1 MMLLLAL
8 LGISYVGSMLMRGR
22 GLRGYGLPSGSEWV
36 LIGFVIGPHAL
47 AVVMPETLRAFE
59 PIAAVAVGW
68 MGLLIGVSVVHEARP
83 ERWLAPCAGVLLAL
97 VSMGAVSLAVFYS
110 APAVSDVR
118 GRELLLLALGVGLV
132 SCETTQHAV
141 EWVVQRYAAKGPLA
155 EFVRDMAAYDDIAP
169 LLLMAVPFSLAPSIV
184 PIAVPWWAWSFAP
197 IVLGVLLGV
206 TSAVLLNFEKHAGR
220 GWGILLGAAL
230 LTSGIAWRIGVSALT
245 AMLALGISI
254 ALFSRHR
261 AELDSMLSKNE
272 HTVLLPSLVL
282 AGASIHADGTPL
294 LLLTLA
300 VAWVGRVLVRVLASP
315 LIARLSGASPRP
327 GPALGLALLPTGA
340 VTMMVGLTFAL
351 RFPERIGPMVLCVA
365 ALQTVFGEALG
376 PVSLRL
382 ALAQAEE
389 IPQESAND
397 EPSVA
402 GETAELA
409 AGAAPNPEQAR

>member
-8 LGISYVGSMLMRGR
+8 LGISYVGSMLMGGR

-47 AVVMPETLRAFE
+47 SVVTPETLRAFE

-68 MGLLIGVSVVHEARP
+68 MGLLIGVAAVHEARSGK
-83 ERWLAPCAGVLLAL
+83 WLAPCAGLLLAL
-97 VSMGAVSLAVFYS
+97 VTMGVVSLAVFYTV
-110 APAVSDVR
+110 PAVSNLR
-118 GRELLLLALGVGLV
+118 GRELYILALGVGLV

-141 EWVVQRYAAKGPLA
+141 EWVVQRYAARGPLA

-197 IVLGVLLGV
+197 IVLGVLLGG
-206 TSAVLLNFEKHAGR
+206 TSAVLVNFEKHAGR
-220 GWGILLGAAL
+220 GWGVLLGAVL
-230 LTSGIAWRIGVSALT
+230 LTSGIAWRIGVSPLT
-245 AMLALGISI
+245 AMLALGLSI

-261 AELDSMLSKNE
+261 AGLHSMLSRNE

-282 AGASIHADGTPL
+282 AGASIHLDATPM

-300 VAWVGRVLVRVLASP
+300 VAWVGRLLVRLLAAP
-315 LIARLSGASPRP
+315 LIARLSGAAPRP
-327 GPALGLALLPTGA
+327 GRVLGLALLPTGA

-351 RFPERIGPMVLCVA
+351 RFPERVGPVVLCVA
-365 ALQTVFGEALG
+365 ALQTAFGEALG
-376 PVSLRL
+376 PASLRR
-382 ALAQAEE
+382 ALAQAGE
-389 IPQESAND
+389 IPQELAIE
-397 EPSVA
+397 EPAVA
-402 GETAELA
+402 GETAALP
-409 AGAAPNPEQAR
+409 AGAAPDPEQAR